1 MTTDLPSSGLNG
13 LRGLRTAPSLDAGAR
28 SLLLRELAPL
38 LGACEWFTIGI
49 MAPSGDAAL
58 AALRQLEAA
67 QGWSSL
73 QPGDPGEGE
82 PGPVFLKGNQ
92 RTGLFH
98 LRREEGLGEGILI
111 TGHAASDPDAEDT
124 WGPLPLDLFA

>member
-1 MTTDLPSSGLNG
+1 MTSDLPTSGLAG
-13 LRGLRTAPSLDAGAR
+13 LRGLRTAPSLDGETA
-28 SLLLRELAPL
+28 SLLRRELAPL

-49 MAPSGDAAL
+49 MAPSAAAAL

-67 QGWSSL
+67 QGWSGL
-73 QPGDPGEGE
+73 QSGDPAEGE

-98 LRREEGLGEGILI
+98 RRREEGLGEGILI
-111 TGHAASDPDAEDT
+111 TGHGGSDPDAEDT

>member
-13 LRGLRTAPSLDAGAR
+13 LRGLRTAPSLDGGAS

-67 QGWSSL
+67 QGWPSL

>member
-13 LRGLRTAPSLDAGAR
+13 LRGLRTAPSLDGETAS
-28 SLLLRELAPL
+28 SLRRELAPR

-49 MAPSGDAAL
+49 MAPSAGAAL
-58 AALRQLEAA
+58 TALRQLEAA

-73 QPGDPGEGE
+73 QPGDPAEGE

>member
-1 MTTDLPSSGLNG
+1 MTTDLPTSGLAG
-13 LRGLRTAPSLDAGAR
+13 LRGLRTAPSLDGETG
-28 SLLLRELAPL
+28 SLLRRELCAR

-49 MAPSGDAAL
+49 MAPSAASAL
-58 AALRQLEAA
+58 TALRQLEAA
-67 QGWSSL
+67 QGWPNL

-98 LRREEGLGEGILI
+98 QRREEGLGEGILI
-111 TGHAASDPDAEDT
+111 TGHGAADPDAEDT

>member
-1 MTTDLPSSGLNG
+1 MTTDLSTTGLNG
-13 LRGLRTAPSLDAGAR
+13 LRGLRTAPSLDGKTA
-28 SLLLRELAPL
+28 SLLRRELTAR
-38 LGACEWFTIGI
+38 LGACAWFTIGI
-49 MAPSGDAAL
+49 MAPSAEAAL

-67 QGWSSL
+67 QGWSGL
-73 QPGDPGEGE
+73 QPGDPGEGA

-111 TGHAASDPDAEDT
+111 TGHGASDPDAEDT

>member
-1 MTTDLPSSGLNG
+1 MTTDLPTSCLAG
-13 LRGLRTAPSLDAGAR
+13 LRGLRTAPDLDGETA
-28 SLLLRELAPL
+28 SLLRRELAPR
-38 LGACEWFTIGI
+38 LGACDWFTIGI
-49 MAPSGDAAL
+49 MAPSAAAAL
-58 AALRQLEAA
+58 TALRQLEAA
-67 QGWSSL
+67 QGWSGL

-111 TGHAASDPDAEDT
+111 TGHGASDPDAEDT

>member
-1 MTTDLPSSGLNG
+1 MTSDLPTSGLAG
-13 LRGLRTAPSLDAGAR
+13 LRGLRTAPSLDGETA
-28 SLLLRELAPL
+28 SLLRRELSPL

-49 MAPSGDAAL
+49 MAPSAAAAL

-67 QGWSSL
+67 QGWSGL
-73 QPGDPGEGE
+73 QSGDPAEGE

-98 LRREEGLGEGILI
+98 RRREEGLGEGILI
-111 TGHAASDPDAEDT
+111 TGHGGSDPDAEDT

>member
-13 LRGLRTAPSLDAGAR
+13 LRGLRTAPCLDGETGSSLR
-28 SLLLRELAPL
+28 RELAPR

-49 MAPSGDAAL
+49 MAPSAAAAL
-58 AALRQLEAA
+58 TALRQLEAA
-67 QGWSSL
+67 QGWSGL
-73 QPGDPGEGE
+73 QPGSPGERE

-92 RTGLFH
+92 RSGLFH
-98 LRREEGLGEGILI
+98 LRPEEGLGEGILI
-111 TGHAASDPDAEDT
+111 TGHGASDPDAEDT